1 MASGRL
7 NLLLMVTSRISLD
20 DLPAALREAPPG
32 SAGKTLVRLD
42 AGDGT

>member
-20 DLPAALREAPPG
+20 DLPAALREARPG